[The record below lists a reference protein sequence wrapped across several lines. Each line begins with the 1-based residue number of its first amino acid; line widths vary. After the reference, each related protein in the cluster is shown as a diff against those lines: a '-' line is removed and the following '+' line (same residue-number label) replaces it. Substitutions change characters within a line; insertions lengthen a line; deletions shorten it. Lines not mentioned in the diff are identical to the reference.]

1 MDISSVTAEKNG
13 GETNKKFGD
22 QICYSLSEARR
33 DARKLW
39 AGCGKRNISI
49 QDLL

>member
-13 GETNKKFGD
+13 GETNKKSSD
-22 QICYSLSEARR
+22 QICYNLSEARR
-33 DARKLW
+33 DMRKLW
-39 AGCGKRNISI
+39 AGCGKRNIPR